1 MKICNGKVQSVCF
14 RAEVNSIFPLRYC
27 EMFPRKNVFPGFII
41 NLIVLPLKNRVNI
54 AIKSSM

>member
-27 EMFPRKNVFPGFII
+27 EMFPRKNVFHGFII
-41 NLIVLPLKNRVNI
+41 NLIVY
-54 AIKSSM
+54 